1 MRKTLLI
8 TVLLALSAALIAQPP
23 NARTDGNSVAGA
35 EIKALEVRLAELI
48 VKGDWDEYEKH
59 LAADYL
65 HTRDSGQVENREEAL
80 ASLRDIHRKVIIMEM
95 EPDLTVRIHGDTA
108 VCSAEFTIRVR
119 ENGQVKSRRLRLG
132 DVFVKRDGQWS
143 LIAEQGT
150 TIGK

>member
-1 MRKTLLI
+1 MRKTLI
-8 TVLLALSAALIAQPP
+8 TVLLALSGALIAQPP

-65 HTRDSGQVENREEAL
+65 HTRDSGQVENRDEAL
-80 ASLRDIHRKVIIMEM
+80 ASLRDIRRKVIIMEM
-95 EPDLTVRIHGDTA
+95 EPDLTIRIYGDTA